1 MKLPLPRS
9 SPAGKSFWWFPLWA
23 FPLPE
28 VLIAG
33 AIWLLRRDHLAEH
46 PVDPAATVPAAHS
59 SYLGIWLG
67 CALIA
72 VILSAIAAVFP
83 ANTYAPETIL
93 LGYTVFAFAVG
104 VYFRYWG
111 TGVEIG
117 LGLIALSGRAT
128 LIAGLSLL
136 ARRLLLQFR
145 LARRR
150 SGAGTGRG

>member
-1 MKLPLPRS
+1 MKTALPRS
-9 SPAGKSFWWFPLWA
+9 APTGKPFWWYPLWA

-28 VLIAG
+28 VLAAG
-33 AIWLLRRDHLAEH
+33 GLWLVRRDHLAEH
-46 PVDPAATVPAAHS
+46 PVDPAATVPADHS

-72 VILSAIAAVFP
+72 VMLSATAAVFP
-83 ANTYAPETIL
+83 ANTYAPEIIL

-128 LIAGLSLL
+128 LLAGLSLL
-136 ARRLLLQFR
+136 VRRLLLQLR
-145 LARRR
+145 LVRRGR
-150 SGAGTGRG
+150 RAGTARD